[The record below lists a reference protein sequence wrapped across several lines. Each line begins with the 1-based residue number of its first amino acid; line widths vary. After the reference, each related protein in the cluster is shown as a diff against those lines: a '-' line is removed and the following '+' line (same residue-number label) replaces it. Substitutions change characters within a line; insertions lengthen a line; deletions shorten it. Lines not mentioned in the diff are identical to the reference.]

1 MRRNARS
8 HSAEMRGHI
17 AETGGHDGPKYAHKA
32 VAGQYQSLRNQ
43 ARIFREIELLDG
55 MEPEKAKT
63 RLFAIAEARDELN
76 QRAPAPARGDYEL
89 AKQDIDG
96 GRARYRRDEA
106 KP

>member
-1 MRRNARS
+1 
-8 HSAEMRGHI
+8 MRGHI